1 MCIDLHR
8 VGFRTLTPL
17 PPSPLCE
24 YDLFNKF
31 LCQICAL
38 LPVFSAPPVVPG
50 TPNVTFVA
58 LRQQFTITW
67 DEPQLNAIDAYYVN
81 ISGPNDLC
89 GNDSVNIPLRVT
101 ERSYTCTIQ
110 TTPQQGTYTFTVAA
124 ANCGGSQRGPKSA
137 PVRLQGM

>member
-1 MCIDLHR
+1 MNS
-8 VGFRTLTPL
+8 TPL

-24 YDLFNKF
+24 YDLFKKI

-81 ISGPNDLC
+81 ISGPNNLC

-110 TTPQQGTYTFTVAA
+110 TTPQEGETYTIRVAA
-124 ANCGGSQRGPKSA
+124 ANCGGNLRGPKSA
-137 PVRLQGM
+137 PVRLQGIEGEKFVH